1 MKTAGDTMHDKAEP
15 RASIF
20 LEAVPVSYADKIF
33 LEVLESNRCHLVA
46 LAARVVG
53 CAWRGEEIV
62 QDAYIRIIRAGAAP
76 QDIQHPLGYLKRVIF
91 RLAIDA
97 RRAKAVERAYAQ
109 AISSPD
115 RRTTCSD
122 RAGDVD
128 IPRPDAIEILTPER
142 QLASQDELRRVLAC
156 LDGLPPRT
164 RRAFELSQLYGHKQR
179 EVAEI
184 LGVSSPRVH
193 AMLRQAFQRI
203 TEQLGE
209 E

>member
-1 MKTAGDTMHDKAEP
+1 M
-15 RASIF
+15 
-20 LEAVPVSYADKIF
+20 
-33 LEVLESNRCHLVA
+33 
-46 LAARVVG
+46 
-53 CAWRGEEIV
+53 
-62 QDAYIRIIRAGAAP
+62 
-76 QDIQHPLGYLKRVIF
+76 IF

-115 RRTTCSD
+115 RRTTCTD
-122 RAGDVD
+122 VGDVD
-128 IPRPDAIEILTPER
+128 IPRADAIEILTPER

-193 AMLRQAFQRI
+193 AMPRQAFQRI

>member
-1 MKTAGDTMHDKAEP
+1 M
-15 RASIF
+15 
-20 LEAVPVSYADKIF
+20 SYADKIF
-33 LEVLESNRCHLVA
+33 LEVLESNRRHLVA

-62 QDAYIRIIRAGAAP
+62 QDAYVRIIRASATP
-76 QDIQHPLGYLKRVIF
+76 QDIRHPLGYLKRVIF

-109 AISSPD
+109 AISFPD
-115 RRTTCSD
+115 RRSTSTD
-122 RAGDVD
+122 GAGDAD
-128 IPRPDAIEILTPER
+128 MLRPDAIEILTPER
-142 QLASQDELRRVLAC
+142 QLTSQDELRRVLAC

-164 RRAFELSQLYGHKQR
+164 RRAFELSQFYGHKQR

>member
-1 MKTAGDTMHDKAEP
+1 MKTAGDTTHDKAKP
-15 RASIF
+15 RASIS
-20 LEAVPVSYADKIF
+20 LE
-33 LEVLESNRCHLVA
+33 
-46 LAARVVG
+46 
-53 CAWRGEEIV
+53 
-62 QDAYIRIIRAGAAP
+62 
-76 QDIQHPLGYLKRVIF
+76 
-91 RLAIDA
+91 
-97 RRAKAVERAYAQ
+97 
-109 AISSPD
+109 
-115 RRTTCSD
+115 
-122 RAGDVD
+122 VD

-142 QLASQDELRRVLAC
+142 QLASQDELRRVLSC
-156 LDGLPPRT
+156 LDGLPPHP